1 MLEYR
6 LVHAKDKDRDILNS
20 IKLVT
25 MIDNEMDKA
34 LSYTEREKI
43 KKSVAK
49 NIELNCEDYY
59 LIFIGNKIAGAYLTL
74 PYEDGFIIDE
84 IYLFPEYRNEGIGS
98 SIIRKIVKN
107 EDNVY
112 LWVYKNNKD
121 AIRLFERLGFIALN
135 NGRTMIM
142 KYDKV
147 YVNIK
152 DKLKDIKLGY
162 RDKED
167 NKYVGFTPD
176 FKEIFYLQSP
186 KQLLESKIGSC
197 FDQVELEREL
207 ITRLDV
213 DCRTYFISYPDE
225 EYDMSHA
232 FLIYKDSQRYY
243 WVENAWMKY
252 QGLHVYN
259 SKDDLFDDVLGKFV
273 KTIPNGDFKKVK
285 LYLYEKPRSGISYA
299 KFVSNCMSNRS
310 IKIK

>member
-1 MLEYR
+1 MLEYK
-6 LVHAKDKDRDILNS
+6 LVRAKEKDSDILNS

-34 LSYTEREKI
+34 LSYTEKEKI
-43 KKSVAK
+43 KKNVAK
-49 NIELNCEDYY
+49 NIEINCEDYY
-59 LIFIGNKIAGAYLTL
+59 LIHVGNKIAGAFLTL
-74 PYEDGFIIDE
+74 PYEDGIIIDE
-84 IYLFPEYRNEGIGS
+84 IYLFPEYRNQEIGS
-98 SIIRKIVKN
+98 SIISKIVKN

-112 LWVYKNNKD
+112 LWVYKNNTE
-121 AIRLFERLGFIALN
+121 AIKLFERLGFVPMS

-147 YVNIK
+147 YINIK
-152 DKLKDIKLGY
+152 DKLEGIKLGY

-167 NKYVGFTPD
+167 NKYIGFDPN
-176 FKEIFYLQSP
+176 FKETFYLQSP

-207 ITRLDV
+207 ISRLGV
-213 DCRTYFISYPDE
+213 DCRTYFISYPDDD
-225 EYDMSHA
+225 YDMAHA
-232 FLIYKDSQRYY
+232 FIIYKDSQKYY
-243 WVENAWMKY
+243 WLENAWRKY
-252 QGLHVYN
+252 KGLHVYN

-273 KTIPNGDFKKVK
+273 KTIPNGEFKKVK

>member
-1 MLEYR
+1 MLDYR
-6 LVHAKDKDRDILNS
+6 LVHAKEKDSDLLNS

-25 MIDNEMDKA
+25 MIDDEMDKA
-34 LSYTEREKI
+34 LSYTEKEKI

-49 NIELNCEDYY
+49 NIELNCEEYY
-59 LIFIGNKIAGAYLTL
+59 LIYIGNKIAGAYLTL
-74 PYEDGFIIDE
+74 PYEDGIIIDE
-84 IYLFPEYRNEGIGS
+84 IYLFPEYRGQGIGS
-98 SIIRKIVKN
+98 SIIRRVLKN
-107 EDNVY
+107 EENVY
-112 LWVYKNNKD
+112 IWVYKNNKN
-121 AIRLFERLGFIALN
+121 ALRLFERLGFITLS

-147 YVNIK
+147 YISIK

-167 NKYVGFTPD
+167 NKYMGFNAD

-207 ITRLDV
+207 ITRLGV
-213 DCRTYFISYPDE
+213 DCRTYFISYPDDD
-225 EYDMSHA
+225 YDMSHA
-232 FLIYKDSQRYY
+232 FLIYKDSKKYY

-252 QGLHVYN
+252 KGLHVYN
-259 SKDDLFDDVLGKFV
+259 SKDDLFDDVLTKFI
-273 KTIPNGDFKKVK
+273 KTIPNGEFKKVK
-285 LYLYEKPRSGISYA
+285 LYLYEKPRSGINYS

>member
-1 MLEYR
+1 MLEYKLIR
-6 LVHAKDKDRDILNS
+6 AKEKDSDILNS

-25 MIDNEMDKA
+25 MIDDEMDMA
-34 LSYTEREKI
+34 LSYNEKEKI
-43 KKSVAK
+43 KKSVYK
-49 NIELNCEDYY
+49 NIELNCEEYR
-59 LIFIGNKIAGAYLTL
+59 LIHVGNKIAGAYLTL
-74 PYEDGFIIDE
+74 PYEDGRIIDE
-84 IYLFPEYRNEGIGS
+84 IYLFPEFRNQGIGS
-98 SIIRKIVKN
+98 SIISRIIKAEEN
-107 EDNVY
+107 LY

-121 AIRLFERLGFIALN
+121 AIRLFERLGFIAISS
-135 NGRTMIM
+135 GRTMIM

-152 DKLKDIKLGY
+152 DKLKDIRLGY

-167 NKYVGFTPD
+167 NKYIGFNSD

-207 ITRLDV
+207 ISRLGV
-213 DCRTYFISYPDE
+213 DCRTYFISYPDDDL
-225 EYDMSHA
+225 DMSHV
-232 FLIYKDSQRYY
+232 FLIYKDSKKYY

-252 QGLHVYN
+252 KGLHVYD
-259 SKDDLFDDVLGKFV
+259 SKDELFDDVLGKFV
-273 KTIPNGDFKKVK
+273 ETIPNGDFKKVK
-285 LYLYEKPRSGISYA
+285 LYLYEKPRSGINYS